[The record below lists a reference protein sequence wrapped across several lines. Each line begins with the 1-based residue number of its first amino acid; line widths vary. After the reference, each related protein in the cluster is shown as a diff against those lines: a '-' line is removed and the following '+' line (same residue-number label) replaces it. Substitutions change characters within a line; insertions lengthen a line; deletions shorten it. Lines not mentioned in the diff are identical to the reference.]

1 MFPVGQEFKAKCS
14 LLDGIQI
21 HAYTHTHTY
30 ITRIHTDAC
39 SKRRTKLL
47 ALYICCGQAP
57 RFARGTLKTLQIV
70 GDSGIPE
77 KLR

>member
-30 ITRIHTDAC
+30 IHAYTQMRVANGEP
-39 SKRRTKLL
+39 S
-47 ALYICCGQAP
+47 
-57 RFARGTLKTLQIV
+57 F
-70 GDSGIPE
+70 
-77 KLR
+77 